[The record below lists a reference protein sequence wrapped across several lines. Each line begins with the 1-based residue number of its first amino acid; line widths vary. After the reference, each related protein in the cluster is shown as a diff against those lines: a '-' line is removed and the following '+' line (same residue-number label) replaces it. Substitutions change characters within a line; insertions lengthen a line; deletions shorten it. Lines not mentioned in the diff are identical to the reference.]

1 MNTYLSSAAL
11 FGGVVVLALIALAII
26 KDLLSNT
33 NKGWVARFLVE
44 VGPGGSGGSKPSISR
59 LQMLIWNFVIAFAFL
74 YVIATNGGD
83 GLKTALD
90 NLLTQNVLIL
100 LGISNGTYVLG
111 KISKQGSVDE
121 GGAGAAVVVEK
132 TTASSA
138 VPAPRAEVAP
148 APLAK
153 EPGQS

>member
-1 MNTYLSSAAL
+1 MNSYLSTACL

-26 KDLLSNT
+26 KDLFSKSNE
-33 NKGWVARFLVE
+33 GRVARFLVE
-44 VGPGGSGGSKPSISR
+44 VGPEGSGGSKPSISR
-59 LQMLIWNFVIAFAFL
+59 LQMLIWNFVVAFAFL
-74 YVIATNGGD
+74 YVLATSGDD

-111 KISKQGSVDE
+111 KISKQGSVGE
-121 GGAGAAVVVEK
+121 GAAGIATEK
-132 TTASSA
+132 LNPASA
-138 VPAPRAEVAP
+138 VVPAPKAEVAP

-153 EPGQS
+153 ESEQS